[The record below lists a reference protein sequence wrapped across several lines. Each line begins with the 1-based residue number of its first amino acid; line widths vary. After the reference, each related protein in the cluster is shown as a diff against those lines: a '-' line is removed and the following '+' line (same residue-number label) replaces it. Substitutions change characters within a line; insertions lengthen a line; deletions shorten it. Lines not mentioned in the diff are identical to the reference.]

1 MKILSITPYNY
12 NSRRDKTNSKLSFTS
27 LYNTRSASVLS
38 KDAFTKLENIS
49 NPLNQAFWE
58 RLVNRFSCFDSEE
71 ISYIYDSCLNSNKII
86 SKKAEEILYK
96 MCDNIQDE
104 KSQVYSNNGLTGVSI
119 LFYEAKDAKGNHNDE
134 NLDFTL
140 WLDKNYKQRE
150 DIMFAYNKL
159 EEIIKLCKNEK
170 GICTEDNIFAIKQR
184 INDEGTFSDYFFKQS
199 TKDKF
204 DDLEFYKKKYINAKH
219 ETDKS
224 TLNSIIEAHRLNYYT
239 ADGMLKLLQ
248 ELKNNKLLDSV
259 GLSMPIC
266 ENGDS
271 ILMSIPDIAYDNES
285 KGIFKEI
292 VSLLKEHQGIDYNQK
307 NRFGVSFLEKIIN
320 SENIELLDLIKDEEL
335 TYNPVLE
342 SAYNR
347 IQNMRFKDK
356 IKDLSIS
363 FPSLELIVKAGNW
376 EEFKKNIFLTSSP
389 FFNKKTQIPK
399 LYKLCPDNTS
409 LQAYLKDYI
418 QVLESFKGSSDYK
431 IIDESTFNN
440 IIDEHNINYYS
451 AEGMLQLIH
460 ELKNSGLLNSYN
472 LSMPICKNGDSIL
485 MSIPDIAYNNESKSV
500 FKEIVSLLKE
510 QSGINYNQDNNFGV
524 SFLEKVI
531 NSENIEL
538 VELIKDKVLTYE
550 PILECTYNGIQNPE
564 FKEKVRELS
573 ISFPKLDLIAKT
585 GNLDLFKENL
595 SLLSSPLFNKQKQI
609 PELYKLC
616 PYKTPL
622 WEYLYN
628 YMQTL

>member
-1 MKILSITPYNY
+1 M
-12 NSRRDKTNSKLSFTS
+12 
-27 LYNTRSASVLS
+27 
-38 KDAFTKLENIS
+38 
-49 NPLNQAFWE
+49 
-58 RLVNRFSCFDSEE
+58 
-71 ISYIYDSCLNSNKII
+71 
-86 SKKAEEILYK
+86 
-96 MCDNIQDE
+96 
-104 KSQVYSNNGLTGVSI
+104 
-119 LFYEAKDAKGNHNDE
+119 
-134 NLDFTL
+134 
-140 WLDKNYKQRE
+140 
-150 DIMFAYNKL
+150 
-159 EEIIKLCKNEK
+159 
-170 GICTEDNIFAIKQR
+170 
-184 INDEGTFSDYFFKQS
+184 
-199 TKDKF
+199 
-204 DDLEFYKKKYINAKH
+204 
-219 ETDKS
+219 
-224 TLNSIIEAHRLNYYT
+224 
-239 ADGMLKLLQ
+239 
-248 ELKNNKLLDSV
+248 
-259 GLSMPIC
+259 
-266 ENGDS
+266 
-271 ILMSIPDIAYDNES
+271 
-285 KGIFKEI
+285 
-292 VSLLKEHQGIDYNQK
+292 
-307 NRFGVSFLEKIIN
+307 
-320 SENIELLDLIKDEEL
+320 
-335 TYNPVLE
+335 
-342 SAYNR
+342 
-347 IQNMRFKDK
+347 
-356 IKDLSIS
+356 
-363 FPSLELIVKAGNW
+363 
-376 EEFKKNIFLTSSP
+376 
-389 FFNKKTQIPK
+389 
-399 LYKLCPDNTS
+399 
-409 LQAYLKDYI
+409 QAYLKDYI

-451 AEGMLQLIH
+451 AEGMLQLIQ

-585 GNLDLFKENL
+585 GNLNLFKENI